1 MQPAP
6 PLTTTCTSSCPLHCS
21 RKARLAQQ
29 SQKFAMRLLNVH
41 TLKLHTFYGDAIP
54 KYTILS
60 HTWLAADEE
69 VTFLHLQTQESAIW
83 RRLPG
88 AKKILYTCQ
97 QARDYGH
104 NWAWVDTCCID
115 KSNNAELSEAINSM
129 FRWYQRSEVCY
140 VYLSDY
146 VCRPNSDLFASRW
159 WTRAWTLQEL
169 VAPEC
174 VRFFDAHWQE
184 IGTKSDR
191 ADDIASRMSIDV
203 GTLRDSK
210 RMYSQCVAQRMSWAA
225 HREATRE
232 EDLAYSLLGIFNI
245 NMTMQYGEGEK
256 AFVRLQQEIMRT
268 TNDMST
274 FAWGFD
280 PRPLEEVCS
289 TQTDRLAKLHRLEII
304 NAGTMPGQIS
314 TYGLYADS
322 PRRFRLAQI
331 EHLAL
336 DIDDLGCEERHGVQN
351 LKTMVVRYAHG
362 STIFHNRCTVAL
374 LPCRIARGPSHYL
387 VGILLRGWHQNASR
401 NMRHAFRG
409 EVFSCLVR
417 GDHAIG
423 AMQDSV
429 KIDPR
434 ENQLLQQP
442 ATYCSP
448 DRTLLIKMDNMAYYP
463 FRVLQPVELVQ
474 VPSHRDIFMIS
485 RFDSRRS
492 TVILRFRHP
501 GAKLSVFVG
510 FTTYQDIRQDGRKL
524 HRCVIRPEPSSTTND
539 ILQEIHNSLE
549 LSSADSAPKV
559 CGLDSCKHDCLRV
572 TVETTFVFNQALT
585 TLTLARKK
593 KGSYDKGPYT
603 AAVCVAQK
611 DRLGSSRK

>member
-1 MQPAP
+1 
-6 PLTTTCTSSCPLHCS
+6 
-21 RKARLAQQ
+21 
-29 SQKFAMRLLNVH
+29 MRLLNVH
-41 TLKLHTFYGDAIP
+41 TYKLHTFYGDAIP
-54 KYTILS
+54 KYAILS
-60 HTWLAADEE
+60 HTWLAAEEE
-69 VTFLHLQTQESAIW
+69 VTFLHLQTQESATW
-83 RRLPG
+83 RQLPG
-88 AKKILYTCQ
+88 AKKIVYTCR
-97 QARDYGH
+97 QARADGYK
-104 NWAWVDTCCID
+104 WAWVDTCCID

-146 VCRPNSDLFASRW
+146 VCRSNSDLFTSRW

-169 VAPEC
+169 VAPEH
-174 VRFFDAHWQE
+174 VQFVDAHWQE

-191 ADDIASRMSIDV
+191 AQDIASRMSIDV

-289 TQTDRLAKLHRLEII
+289 KQTDRPGDLHGLRLIYSDP
-304 NAGTMPGQIS
+304 MLGQIS

-322 PRRFRLAQI
+322 PRRFRRAQI

-336 DIDDLGCEERHGVQN
+336 DIDDFGCEERHGVQN
-351 LKTMVVRYAHG
+351 LKTMVVRYAPQ
-362 STIFHNRCTVAL
+362 TETFHHRCIIAL
-374 LPCRIARGPSHYL
+374 LPCSIARGPSHYL
-387 VGILLRGWHQNASR
+387 VGILLRGWHRNASR

-417 GDHAIG
+417 GEHAIK
-423 AMQDSV
+423 AIQDSV

-442 ATYCSP
+442 LGYRSP
-448 DRTLLIKMDNMAYYP
+448 DRTLLIKMDNMSYYP
-463 FRVLQPVELVQ
+463 FRILQPVELVQ
-474 VPSHRDIFMIS
+474 VPSDQDIFMIS
-485 RFDSRRS
+485 RFDSGNS

-501 GAKLSVFVG
+501 GAKLSIFVG
-510 FTTYQDIRQDGRKL
+510 FTTYQEDRGHGRKA

-539 ILQEIHNSLE
+539 FLLKEIHNSLE
-549 LSSADSAPKV
+549 LSSAPSAFGV

-585 TLTLARKK
+585 TLTLARTKQ
-593 KGSYDKGPYT
+593 GSYDEDAYT
-603 AAVCVAQK
+603 AAVCVAPK
-611 DRLGSSRK
+611 DRLGRSRK

>member
-1 MQPAP
+1 
-6 PLTTTCTSSCPLHCS
+6 
-21 RKARLAQQ
+21 
-29 SQKFAMRLLNVH
+29 MRLLNVH

-54 KYTILS
+54 KYAILS

-88 AKKILYTCQ
+88 AKKIFYTCQ
-97 QARDYGH
+97 QAREDGH
-104 NWAWVDTCCID
+104 TWAWIDTCNID

-146 VCRPNSDLFASRW
+146 VYRPNSDLFNSRW

-169 VAPEC
+169 VAPEY
-174 VRFFDAHWQE
+174 VHFFDAHWQE
-184 IGTKSDR
+184 IGTKSDK

-210 RMYSQCVAQRMSWAA
+210 LMYSQCVAQRMSWAA

-256 AFVRLQQEIMRT
+256 AFVRLQQEITRT
-268 TNDMST
+268 TSDMSI

-289 TQTDRLAKLHRLEII
+289 EQNDGTSKLHGLGII
-304 NAGTMPGQIS
+304 NAATIPGHIS

-331 EHLAL
+331 KHLAL
-336 DIDDLGCEERHGVQN
+336 DIGDFGSEERHGVQN
-351 LKTMVVRYAHG
+351 LRTMVVRSANWSEYFRSVLAWK
-362 STIFHNRCTVAL
+362 SWSIAL
-374 LPCRIARGPSHYL
+374 LPCIMRGTSHYL
-387 VGILLRGWHQNASR
+387 VGILLRRWHPNASR

-409 EVFSCLVR
+409 EVFSCLIR
-417 GDHAIG
+417 GEHVIEAL
-423 AMQDSV
+423 QDSV

-442 ATYCSP
+442 VDYIKR
-448 DRTLLIKMDNMAYYP
+448 DRTLLIKMEDMEYYP
-463 FRVLQPVELVQ
+463 FRILQPAGWVQ
-474 VPSHRDIFMIS
+474 APSHRDIFSMITGPS
-485 RFDSRRS
+485 NS
-492 TVILRFRHP
+492 VAILQFQHP
-501 GAKLSVFVG
+501 GATWSVFVG
-510 FTTYQDIRQDGRKL
+510 FTTYESILHDGQML
-524 HRCVIRPEPSSTTND
+524 HKCVVRAEPSSKSTDVMINTIQN
-539 ILQEIHNSLE
+539 LVEFPR
-549 LSSADSAPKV
+549 ADSRSEA
-559 CGLDSCKHDCLRV
+559 CGRRTCKHDCLCI
-572 TVETTFVFNQALT
+572 TVETTTTAFNQALT
-585 TLTLARKK
+585 TLTIAKSK
-593 KGSYDKGPYT
+593 KGSYDKNT
-603 AAVCVAQK
+603 AAVCVPPK
-611 DRLGSSRK
+611 DRMGRIQE